1 MYELIR
7 HYFREVCK
15 HLAKARLLASS
26 KSLGEGGGLGGGG
39 LGGRGFNDDEKKK
52 FLITVFPRISAH
64 TLDHNVKQAPPSN
77 NRPPLFPN
85 FLN

>member
-1 MYELIR
+1 M
-7 HYFREVCK
+7 
-15 HLAKARLLASS
+15 
-26 KSLGEGGGLGGGG
+26 SLSGITLERYANISLKPVSWLCRSLWERGGGG
-39 LGGRGFNDDEKKK
+39 LGGRGFNVDEKKK

-64 TLDHNVKQAPPSN
+64 TLGHNVKQAFPSN

>member
-26 KSLGEGGGLGGGG
+26 KSLGEAGGGG
-39 LGGRGFNDDEKKK
+39 VRGVGGFNVDEKKK

-64 TLDHNVKQAPPSN
+64 TLGHNVKQAPPSN

>member
-26 KSLGEGGGLGGGG
+26 KSLGEGGGVRGVGG
-39 LGGRGFNDDEKKK
+39 LMLMKK
-52 FLITVFPRISAH
+52 R
-64 TLDHNVKQAPPSN
+64 
-77 NRPPLFPN
+77 N
-85 FLN
+85 F

>member
-1 MYELIR
+1 M
-7 HYFREVCK
+7 
-15 HLAKARLLASS
+15 
-26 KSLGEGGGLGGGG
+26 SLSGITLERYANISLKPVSWLRRSLWGRGGLGGGG

-64 TLDHNVKQAPPSN
+64 TLGHNVKQAPPSN

>member
-15 HLAKARLLASS
+15 HLAKARLLALS
-26 KSLGEGGGLGGGG
+26 KSLGEEGGG
-39 LGGRGFNDDEKKK
+39 LGGRGFNVDEKKK

-64 TLDHNVKQAPPSN
+64 TLGHNVKQAFPSN

>member
-1 MYELIR
+1 M
-7 HYFREVCK
+7 
-15 HLAKARLLASS
+15 
-26 KSLGEGGGLGGGG
+26 SLSGITLERYANISLKPVSWLCRSLWGRGGGG
-39 LGGRGFNDDEKKK
+39 LGGRGFNVDGEKK

-64 TLDHNVKQAPPSN
+64 TLGHNVKQASPSN

>member
-64 TLDHNVKQAPPSN
+64 TLGHNVKQAPPSN

>member
-1 MYELIR
+1 M
-7 HYFREVCK
+7 
-15 HLAKARLLASS
+15 
-26 KSLGEGGGLGGGG
+26 SLSGTTLERYANISLKPVSWLRRSLWGRGGGLGGGG

-64 TLDHNVKQAPPSN
+64 TLGHNVKQAPPSN

>member
-1 MYELIR
+1 M
-7 HYFREVCK
+7 
-15 HLAKARLLASS
+15 
-26 KSLGEGGGLGGGG
+26 SLSGITLERYANISLKPVSWLCRSLWGRGG
-39 LGGRGFNDDEKKK
+39 LGGRGFNVDEKKK

-64 TLDHNVKQAPPSN
+64 TLGHNVKQAPPSN